1 MLMPDSEQTFFRR
14 KEAAD
19 FIRVSLATI
28 DRMAAIGDLPKIFV
42 RPRVPLFRRRD
53 LLKVANKG

>member
-1 MLMPDSEQTFFRR
+1 MPDSEQTFFRR

-19 FIRVSLATI
+19 FLRMNVRTI

>member
-1 MLMPDSEQTFFRR
+1 MHKTVTEQIFFRR
-14 KEAAD
+14 QEAAD

-53 LLKVANKG
+53 LLRIANKG